1 MKTNNEL
8 YEELK
13 ALATALAHSTDRADD
28 LPAHLADLDAMK
40 DDRAR
45 LMMMWVTLHFDYVVP
60 HGDCSKSC

>member
-13 ALATALAHSTDRADD
+13 GLATALAHSTGRDED
-28 LPAHLADLDAMK
+28 LPGTLADLDAMK

-45 LMMMWVTLHFDYVVP
+45 LMMMWVTLHFDHIVI
-60 HGDCSKSC
+60 HGDCSHIS